1 MDDYTQNLVTTIT
14 TLSSL
19 LADKNN
25 EAHIAQVSLLNLQE
39 AHGALQE
46 DHQRLKSD
54 MDTQKRQNV
63 TIEHVQNTKDNLHR
77 QLNTTMQLFAHPDLM
92 LSLTNYMNGPGRSM
106 YDGEKIRLIK
116 NVLDLTKPIHWGLKQ
131 AKDFVE
137 SYPWT
142 HLEAAVPSLPPI
154 GELLIPPTHGECEAC
169 DSAAEEELSRGG
181 DIVDEPTETV
191 GDGDPSYE
199 STIPSPACIPDPAYR
214 SFGG

>member
-46 DHQRLKSD
+46 DHQWLKSD

-116 NVLDLTKPIHWGLKQ
+116 NVLDLTKPIHWGLQQ
-131 AKDFVE
+131 AKQFVE
-137 SYPWT
+137 SYPWS
-142 HLEAAVPSLPPI
+142 HLK
-154 GELLIPPTHGECEAC
+154 
-169 DSAAEEELSRGG
+169 DSGA
-181 DIVDEPTETV
+181 
-191 GDGDPSYE
+191 
-199 STIPSPACIPDPAYR
+199 
-214 SFGG
+214 